1 MKKRKVYIDM
11 DGTIAD
17 LYNKKGW
24 LYGLENEMA
33 SVFID
38 LKPLTTEEKLLSVFP
53 PSHFE
58 VVILS
63 MTPKNAS
70 PAYRLQVIK
79 EKNAWLDR
87 YFPSLQKRIYKKYG
101 YNKNLKNSID
111 AILVDDNEKI
121 RQNFKGVAIPP
132 KYIWE

>member
-17 LYNKKGW
+17 LYGKEGW
-24 LYGLENEMA
+24 LNGLENEMA

>member
-1 MKKRKVYIDM
+1 MKKRKVYVDM

-17 LYNKKGW
+17 LYSKKDW
-24 LYGLENEMA
+24 LEKLEKEEA

-38 LKPLTTEEKLLSVFP
+38 LKPMTTEEKLLNVFP

-70 PAYRLQVIK
+70 LEYRRQVIK
-79 EKNAWLDR
+79 EKNAWLNK
-87 YFPSLQKRIYKKYG
+87 YFPSLQKRIYKKYS
-101 YNKNLKNSID
+101 YNKNLKNSIN

>member
-17 LYNKKGW
+17 LYNKKDW
-24 LYGLENEMA
+24 LKKLEKEEA

-38 LKPLTTEEKLLSVFP
+38 LKPMTTEEKIFSVFP

-70 PAYRLQVIK
+70 LEYRLQVIK
-79 EKNAWLDR
+79 EKNAWLNK

-121 RQNFKGVAIPP
+121 RQNFKGVAISP

>member
-17 LYNKKGW
+17 LYGKKGW
-24 LYGLENEMA
+24 LNGLENEVA

-38 LKPLTTEEKLLSVFP
+38 LKPLTTEKKLLSVFP

-70 PAYRLQVIK
+70 HAYRLQVIK

-111 AILVDDNEKI
+111 AILVDDNAKI

>member
-17 LYNKKGW
+17 LYKKKDW
-24 LYGLENEMA
+24 LKKLEKEEP

-70 PAYRLQVIK
+70 LAYRLQVIK
-79 EKNAWLDR
+79 EKNAWLNR